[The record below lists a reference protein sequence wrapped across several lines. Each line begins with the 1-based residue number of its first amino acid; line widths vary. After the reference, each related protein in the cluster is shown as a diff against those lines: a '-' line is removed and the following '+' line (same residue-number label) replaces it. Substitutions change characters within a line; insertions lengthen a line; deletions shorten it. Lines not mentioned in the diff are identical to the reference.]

1 MKITIDTDEVKKLT
15 TDSKNILLSPEAE
28 NSILALLD
36 IQEQIELA
44 IDEAKKS
51 IEEEA
56 LKLNPNFS
64 SVKSDKVKV
73 FYRAYGAR
81 FLIDE
86 SKLEQLPV
94 DFYTKVTKISANTK
108 AIEKYEKENETV
120 PDGVIETERKKSISI
135 SKIGAKD
142 E

>member
-15 TDSKNILLSPEAE
+15 ADAKNILLSAEAE

-36 IQEQIELA
+36 MQEQIELA

-56 LKLNPNFS
+56 LKINPNFS

-86 SKLEQLPV
+86 SKLKQLPI
-94 DFYTKVTKISANTK
+94 DFYTKVTKISANAK
-108 AIEKYEKENETV
+108 AIERYEKENETIL
-120 PDGVIETERKKSISI
+120 DGVIETERKKSISI

>member
-15 TDSKNILLSPEAE
+15 TDSKNILFSAEAE
-28 NSILALLD
+28 NSILTLLD
-36 IQEQIELA
+36 MQEQIELA

-86 SKLEQLPV
+86 SKLKQLPS
-94 DFYTKVTKISANTK
+94 DFYTAVTKISANTK
-108 AIEKYEKENETV
+108 AIEKYEKENEKI
-120 PDGVIETERKKSISI
+120 PDGV
-135 SKIGAKD
+135 
-142 E
+142 